1 MPFYQN
7 IPQRKQA
14 LTYLHDLGAHF
25 VLCRRSRQPIRGFP
39 WGSHKP
45 GECQKVWG
53 NQAAHAS
60 VAGVL
65 PGPRFWGD
73 IVDACELLVDY
84 RVDNPL
90 YDPGRGTRLL
100 QRCRLA
106 VCGSCGHISAR
117 IRHCPT
123 LFGTPDQTRNT
134 FITSS
139 PKWSKITYPKA
150 RRQRQKCAYFMFR
163 RKVAKRPRSTSC
175 RVKTDPKTGASRAS
189 DLFQCSGGRL
199 DAATL
204 KPGYDRLR
212 RFHALGQFR
221 LREPGARLASIR
233 ARVSS
238 NSAPSRSYASRYS
251 GSWLH
256 SSCRSATLLMS

>member
-1 MPFYQN
+1 MSDESKACVGCACDVLEDDGAECSEFGTPAAGRANHWSEKLRTGRHSRHGSQN
-7 IPQRKQA
+7 PS
-14 LTYLHDLGAHF
+14 
-25 VLCRRSRQPIRGFP
+25 SRQ
-39 WGSHKP
+39 

-73 IVDACELLVDY
+73 IVDACELLVDH

-123 LFGTPDQTRNT
+123 LFGTPVDHLGRWNQGE
-134 FITSS
+134 IH
-139 PKWSKITYPKA
+139 IL
-150 RRQRQKCAYFMFR
+150 
-163 RKVAKRPRSTSC
+163 VSC
-175 RVKTDPKTGASRAS
+175 RQLPIISHSVNFGAVPLLDETALVAGAPPTGGISPVSARNGGDTVILKGLPSSR
-189 DLFQCSGGRL
+189 
-199 DAATL
+199 
-204 KPGYDRLR
+204 
-212 RFHALGQFR
+212 
-221 LREPGARLASIR
+221 
-233 ARVSS
+233 
-238 NSAPSRSYASRYS
+238 
-251 GSWLH
+251 
-256 SSCRSATLLMS
+256 